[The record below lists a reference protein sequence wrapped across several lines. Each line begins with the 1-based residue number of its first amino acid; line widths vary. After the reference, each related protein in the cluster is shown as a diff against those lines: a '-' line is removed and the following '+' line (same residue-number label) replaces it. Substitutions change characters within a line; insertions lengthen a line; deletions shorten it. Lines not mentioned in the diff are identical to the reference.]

1 MARCAGVLRKRPP
14 VRLFVGVVAFCGAMM
29 GVAPAAAQSPGP
41 AAMENDRYTVLDYD
55 NGGLLMRSAGLSR
68 TVRAE
73 VSPAQCETLPK
84 STAVEVLTE
93 TQGFGFWMD
102 RTFCRITRVD
112 QR

>member
-1 MARCAGVLRKRPP
+1 MGKMIRIATLVTC
-14 VRLFVGVVAFCGAMM
+14 CGALLAA
-29 GVAPAAAQSPGP
+29 APAGAQSPGP
-41 AAMENDRYTVLDYD
+41 GAMDNDRYTVLEYD

-73 VSPAQCETLPK
+73 VSPAQCEALPRN
-84 STAVEVLTE
+84 TVVEVLAE

>member
-1 MARCAGVLRKRPP
+1 MRGGRRDIRGRVAAGALAGLAAACAL
-14 VRLFVGVVAFCGAMM
+14 VAAG
-29 GVAPAAAQSPGP
+29 PAAGQSPGP
-41 AAMENDRYTVLDYD
+41 AAMENDRYTVIEYL
-55 NGGLLMRSAGLSR
+55 NGGLVMRSAGLSR

-73 VSPAQCETLPK
+73 VSPAECETVPK
-84 STAVEVLTE
+84 NTVVEVLAE